1 MNWRA
6 VPPALLLFALV
17 FSPALAD
24 SAGSRP
30 PSKPGVLYNHHVT
43 VDRYLGARDR
53 SDRPPAIPNADPAA
67 ASPRFLVP
75 GGNPNGRG
83 VSASSSPP
91 SARGRE
97 SNGWFP
103 IGTPLGIKSRDLW
116 PLGLTPY
123 DRRTRRD
130 LAGVIRALD

>member
-17 FSPALAD
+17 LSPALAD

-53 SDRPPAIPNADPAA
+53 S
-67 ASPRFLVP
+67 
-75 GGNPNGRG
+75 GRG